1 MLTSTRTLIP
11 GDIVGHG
18 TKADYR
24 RLAEGPGE
32 RHVRRRELAPSSAS
46 DAPRQRARALAV
58 FVHLT
63 DLHVMDPSSPTR
75 LDVLGRLGAKDK
87 WRDLL
92 GGAFRTQETLT
103 AHAAAQMARTIAIET
118 GPFSGRSADVA
129 IVTGDNI
136 DNCQAN
142 ELANY
147 IAALEG
153 GTVRPAPKW
162 GYEGVQ
168 TLEWDDDWYWQP
180 DGDSDRLQNAWG
192 FPRIAGLLD
201 VVARPF
207 SAAGLGMPW
216 LACFGNHD
224 ALLMGTARANDAARV
239 LAVGAAKPRG
249 ASIPGG
255 RNVAGVGVVS
265 TLADVDDPLDAY
277 LADPTSLLAGPAV
290 PITADAMRRVIDRD
304 DFLAAHFGPA
314 SRPHGHGFTAPSG
327 HAYYV
332 YDIDNVRIVML
343 DTTHPAGYWEGS
355 IDTAQ
360 LAWLDDVLA
369 DADRRQLLVIVAS
382 HHATPSLINTYR
394 AADGSGAPA
403 EGERHLAA
411 DLVAVLHRHR
421 CVIGWLNGHH
431 HANRIVAHRRE
442 EPGDGGGGFWEMTT
456 SAIID
461 WPCQAR
467 TVEVLDE
474 GDGHVSI
481 VTTMI
486 DFADPAVPAADGD
499 PVSFC
504 ASLHRELAAN
514 QAWQR
519 GATAMEGEGLDRN
532 AMLLL
537 PHPFAR

>member
-1 MLTSTRTLIP
+1 MLTSTRTLMP
-11 GDIVGHG
+11 GDVIGHG

-32 RHVRRRELAPSSAS
+32 RHIRRRELSPSSAP
-46 DAPRQRARALAV
+46 DAPRERARALAV

-75 LDVLGRLGAKDK
+75 LEVLGRLGSQDK

-92 GGAFRTQETLT
+92 GGAFRAQETLT
-103 AHAAAQMARTIAIET
+103 AHAAAQMAQTISTET
-118 GPFSGRSADVA
+118 GPFSGRSADVV

-207 SAAGLGMPW
+207 AAAGLGMPW

-224 ALLMGTARANDAARV
+224 ALLMGTARANDAVRS
-239 LAVGAAKPRG
+239 LAVGASKPRG
-249 ASIPGG
+249 ASIAAG
-255 RNVAGVGVVS
+255 RDANVAGAVA
-265 TLADVDDPLDAY
+265 TLAGGGDPLDTY
-277 LADPTSLLAGPAV
+277 LADPTSLFAGPV
-290 PITADAMRRVIDRD
+290 MPITADATRRVIDRD

-314 SRPHGHGFTAPSG
+314 SRPHGHGFSAPSG
-327 HAYYV
+327 QAHYV
-332 YDIDNVRIVML
+332 YDVDNVRIVML

-355 IDTAQ
+355 IDAAQ
-360 LAWLDDVLA
+360 LTWLDDVLA

-394 AADGSGAPA
+394 APNGSGAPS

-431 HANRIVAHRRE
+431 HANRIVPHGR
-442 EPGDGGGGFWEMTT
+442 DDGGFWEITT

-467 TVEVLDE
+467 AVEVLDE
-474 GDGHVSI
+474 GDGHVAI

-486 DFADPAVPAADGD
+486 DLADPAVPAADGD

-519 GATAMEGEGLDRN
+519 GATAMEGTLQDRN